1 MSISL
6 KNHEDRIEVLEN
18 RILSSGYSETILWSG
33 NNANNG
39 FVATLSQSW
48 KNFKILIFFG
58 YADSRYSSACYVTS
72 LLSNGMGLNHVYK
85 DYGLINIKSDTSIS
99 FPDQLDVSIR
109 KIVGLKI
116 YYIFRYN
123 IYKILKLISPI
134 LKF

>member
-6 KNHEDRIEVLEN
+6 KNHEDRIKALEN

-33 NNANNG
+33 NNWNNG

-48 KNFKILIFFG
+48 KNFKILLFFG
-58 YADSRYSSACYVTS
+58 YAENRHSSTCYITS
-72 LLSNGMGLNHVYK
+72 LLSNGMVLNHTYK
-85 DYGLINIKSDTSIS
+85 DYGTINIKSDTSIS
-99 FPDQLDVSIR
+99 FPDQSDIGIY

-123 IYKILKLISPI
+123 IYKMLKLISPI